1 MKTIQ
6 NKLACFFIIHK
17 FRSFQKLLFLYSTAI
32 LILNKDKAN
41 YLFNDLS
48 VGDYVVLHTVLCFE
62 DKAYL
67 EKLGEKLNLS
77 ISKMSNVA
85 TNLKNRGLVIWSHDG
100 DGSEGTYLTV
110 TETGLKLMDK
120 QEDKLKNYYERVI
133 NRFGLKNTVDL
144 IGKMTALET
153 IMEEEMENE

>member
-1 MKTIQ
+1 MDKNTI
-6 NKLACFFIIHK
+6 NKLAYDLTYQ
-17 FRSFQKLLFLYSTAI
+17 RYL
-32 LILNKDKAN
+32 LNKDKAN

-100 DGSEGTYLTV
+100 DGSEGTHLTV

>member
-1 MKTIQ
+1 MDKNTI
-6 NKLACFFIIHK
+6 NKLAYDLTYQ
-17 FRSFQKLLFLYSTAI
+17 RYL
-32 LILNKDKAN
+32 LNKDKAN

-120 QEDKLKNYYERVI
+120 QDDKLKNYYERVI

>member
-1 MKTIQ
+1 MDKNTI
-6 NKLACFFIIHK
+6 NKLAYDLK
-17 FRSFQKLLFLYSTAI
+17 YQRYL
-32 LILNKDKAN
+32 LNKDKAN

-120 QEDKLKNYYERVI
+120 QENKLKNYYERVI

>member
-1 MKTIQ
+1 MDKNTI
-6 NKLACFFIIHK
+6 NKLAYDLTYQ
-17 FRSFQKLLFLYSTAI
+17 RYL
-32 LILNKDKAN
+32 LNKDKAN

-153 IMEEEMENE
+153 IMKEEMENE

>member
-1 MKTIQ
+1 MDKNTI
-6 NKLACFFIIHK
+6 NKLAYDLTYQ
-17 FRSFQKLLFLYSTAI
+17 RYL
-32 LILNKDKAN
+32 LNKDKAN

-48 VGDYVVLHTVLCFE
+48 VGDYVVLHTVLGFE

-67 EKLGEKLNLS
+67 EKISEKLNLS

-85 TNLKNRGLVIWSHDG
+85 TNLKNRGLVTWSHDG

>member
-1 MKTIQ
+1 MDKNTI
-6 NKLACFFIIHK
+6 NKLAYDLTYQ
-17 FRSFQKLLFLYSTAI
+17 RYL
-32 LILNKDKAN
+32 LNKDKAN

-133 NRFGLKNTVDL
+133 NRFGLKNTVDI

>member
-1 MKTIQ
+1 MDKNTI
-6 NKLACFFIIHK
+6 NKLAYDLTYQ
-17 FRSFQKLLFLYSTAI
+17 RYL
-32 LILNKDKAN
+32 LNKDKAN

-48 VGDYVVLHTVLCFE
+48 VGDYVVLHTVLGFE

-67 EKLGEKLNLS
+67 EKIGEKLNLS

-85 TNLKNRGLVIWSHDG
+85 TNLKNRGLITWSHDG

-120 QEDKLKNYYERVI
+120 QEEKLKNYYERVI

>member
-1 MKTIQ
+1 MDKNTI
-6 NKLACFFIIHK
+6 NKLAYDLTYQ
-17 FRSFQKLLFLYSTAI
+17 RYL
-32 LILNKDKAN
+32 LNKDKAN

-153 IMEEEMENE
+153 IMEQEMENE

>member
-1 MKTIQ
+1 MDKNTI
-6 NKLACFFIIHK
+6 NKLAYDLTYQ
-17 FRSFQKLLFLYSTAI
+17 RYL
-32 LILNKDKAN
+32 LNKDKAN

-133 NRFGLKNTVDL
+133 NRFGLKNTIDL

>member
-1 MKTIQ
+1 MDKNTI
-6 NKLACFFIIHK
+6 NKLAYDLTYQ
-17 FRSFQKLLFLYSTAI
+17 RYL
-32 LILNKDKAN
+32 LNKDKAN
-41 YLFNDLS
+41 HLFNDLS
-48 VGDYVVLHTVLCFE
+48 VGDYVVLHTVLGFE

-85 TNLKNRGLVIWSHDG
+85 TNLKNRGLITWSHDG

-120 QEDKLKNYYERVI
+120 QEEKLKNYYERVI

>member
-1 MKTIQ
+1 MDKNTI
-6 NKLACFFIIHK
+6 NKLAYDLTYQ
-17 FRSFQKLLFLYSTAI
+17 RYL
-32 LILNKDKAN
+32 LNKDKAN

-144 IGKMTALET
+144 IGKRTALET

>member
-1 MKTIQ
+1 MDKNTI
-6 NKLACFFIIHK
+6 NKLAYDLTYQ
-17 FRSFQKLLFLYSTAI
+17 RYL
-32 LILNKDKAN
+32 LNKDKAN

-153 IMEEEMENE
+153 IME

>member
-1 MKTIQ
+1 MEKNTI
-6 NKLACFFIIHK
+6 NKLAYDLTYQ
-17 FRSFQKLLFLYSTAI
+17 RYL
-32 LILNKDKAN
+32 LNKDKAN

-48 VGDYVVLHTVLCFE
+48 VGDYVVLHTVLGFE

-67 EKLGEKLNLS
+67 EKLAEMLDLT
-77 ISKMSNVA
+77 ISRMSNVA
-85 TNLKNRGLVIWSHDG
+85 TNLKNRGLITWSHDG

-120 QEDKLKNYYERVI
+120 QEEKLKNYYERVI

>member
-1 MKTIQ
+1 MDKNTI
-6 NKLACFFIIHK
+6 NKLAYDLTYQ
-17 FRSFQKLLFLYSTAI
+17 RYL
-32 LILNKDKAN
+32 LNKDKAN

-110 TETGLKLMDK
+110 TETGLKLIDK

>member
-1 MKTIQ
+1 MDKNTI
-6 NKLACFFIIHK
+6 NKLAYDLTYQ
-17 FRSFQKLLFLYSTAI
+17 RYL
-32 LILNKDKAN
+32 LNKDKAN

-48 VGDYVVLHTVLCFE
+48 VSDYVVLHTVLCFE

>member
-1 MKTIQ
+1 MDKNTI
-6 NKLACFFIIHK
+6 NKLAYDLTYQ
-17 FRSFQKLLFLYSTAI
+17 RYL
-32 LILNKDKAN
+32 LNKDKAN

-153 IMEEEMENE
+153 IMEEEMEIE

>member
-1 MKTIQ
+1 MDKNTI
-6 NKLACFFIIHK
+6 NKLAYDLTYQ
-17 FRSFQKLLFLYSTAI
+17 RYL
-32 LILNKDKAN
+32 LNKDKAN

-110 TETGLKLMDK
+110 TEIGLKLMDK

>member
-1 MKTIQ
+1 MDKNTI
-6 NKLACFFIIHK
+6 NKLAYDLTYQ
-17 FRSFQKLLFLYSTAI
+17 RYL
-32 LILNKDKAN
+32 LNKDKAN

-85 TNLKNRGLVIWSHDG
+85 TNLMNRGLVIWSHDG

>member
-1 MKTIQ
+1 MDKNTI
-6 NKLACFFIIHK
+6 NKLAYDLTYQ
-17 FRSFQKLLFLYSTAI
+17 RYL
-32 LILNKDKAN
+32 LNKDKAN

-120 QEDKLKNYYERVI
+120 QENKLKNYYERVI

>member
-1 MKTIQ
+1 MDKNTI
-6 NKLACFFIIHK
+6 NKLAYDLTYQ
-17 FRSFQKLLFLYSTAI
+17 RYL
-32 LILNKDKAN
+32 LNKDKAN

-77 ISKMSNVA
+77 ISNMSNVA
-85 TNLKNRGLVIWSHDG
+85 TNLKNRGLITWSHDG

>member
-1 MKTIQ
+1 MDKNTI
-6 NKLACFFIIHK
+6 NKLAYDLTYQ
-17 FRSFQKLLFLYSTAI
+17 RYL
-32 LILNKDKAN
+32 LNKDKAN

-85 TNLKNRGLVIWSHDG
+85 TNLKNRGLITWSHDG
-100 DGSEGTYLTV
+100 NGSEGTYLTV

-120 QEDKLKNYYERVI
+120 QEEKLKNYYERVI
-133 NRFGLKNTVDL
+133 NRFGLRNTVDL

>member
-1 MKTIQ
+1 MDKNTI
-6 NKLACFFIIHK
+6 NKLAYDLTYQ
-17 FRSFQKLLFLYSTAI
+17 RYL
-32 LILNKDKAN
+32 LNKDKAN

-48 VGDYVVLHTVLCFE
+48 VGDYLVLHTVLCFE

>member
-1 MKTIQ
+1 MDKNTI
-6 NKLACFFIIHK
+6 NKLAYDLTYQ
-17 FRSFQKLLFLYSTAI
+17 RYL
-32 LILNKDKAN
+32 LNKDKAN

-120 QEDKLKNYYERVI
+120 QENKLKNYYERVI
-133 NRFGLKNTVDL
+133 NCFGLKNTVDL

>member
-1 MKTIQ
+1 MDKNTI
-6 NKLACFFIIHK
+6 NKLAYDLTYQ
-17 FRSFQKLLFLYSTAI
+17 RYL
-32 LILNKDKAN
+32 LNKDKAN

-153 IMEEEMENE
+153 IMEEEM

>member
-1 MKTIQ
+1 MDNNTI
-6 NKLACFFIIHK
+6 NKLAYDLTYQ
-17 FRSFQKLLFLYSTAI
+17 RYL
-32 LILNKDKAN
+32 LNKDKAN

>member
-1 MKTIQ
+1 MDKNTI
-6 NKLACFFIIHK
+6 NKLAYDLTYQ
-17 FRSFQKLLFLYSTAI
+17 RYL
-32 LILNKDKAN
+32 LNKDKAN

-67 EKLGEKLNLS
+67 EKIGEKLNLS

-85 TNLKNRGLVIWSHDG
+85 TNLKNRGLITWSHDG

>member
-1 MKTIQ
+1 MDKNTI
-6 NKLACFFIIHK
+6 NKLAYDLTYQ
-17 FRSFQKLLFLYSTAI
+17 RYL
-32 LILNKDKAN
+32 LNKDKAN

-85 TNLKNRGLVIWSHDG
+85 TNLKNRGLITWSHDG

-120 QEDKLKNYYERVI
+120 QEEKLKNYYERVI

-153 IMEEEMENE
+153 IMEEEMGNE

>member
-1 MKTIQ
+1 MDKNTV
-6 NKLACFFIIHK
+6 NKLAYDLTYQ
-17 FRSFQKLLFLYSTAI
+17 RYL
-32 LILNKDKAN
+32 LNKDKVN

-48 VGDYVVLHTVLCFE
+48 VGDYVVLHTVLGFE
-62 DKAYL
+62 YKAYL
-67 EKLGEKLNLS
+67 EKIGEKLNLS

-85 TNLKNRGLVIWSHDG
+85 TNLKNRGLITWSHDG

-110 TETGLKLMDK
+110 TETGLKLIDK
-120 QEDKLKNYYERVI
+120 QEEKLKNYYERVI

>member
-1 MKTIQ
+1 MDKNTI
-6 NKLACFFIIHK
+6 NKLAYDLTYQ
-17 FRSFQKLLFLYSTAI
+17 RYL
-32 LILNKDKAN
+32 LNKDKAN
-41 YLFNDLS
+41 YLFNVLS

>member
-1 MKTIQ
+1 MDKNTI
-6 NKLACFFIIHK
+6 NKLAYDLTYQ
-17 FRSFQKLLFLYSTAI
+17 RYL
-32 LILNKDKAN
+32 LNKDKAN

-48 VGDYVVLHTVLCFE
+48 VVDYVVLHTVLCFE

>member
-1 MKTIQ
+1 MDKNTI
-6 NKLACFFIIHK
+6 NKLAYDLTYQ
-17 FRSFQKLLFLYSTAI
+17 RYL
-32 LILNKDKAN
+32 LNKDKAN

-48 VGDYVVLHTVLCFE
+48 GGDYVVLHTVLCFE

-133 NRFGLKNTVDL
+133 NRFGLKNTVEL

>member
-1 MKTIQ
+1 MDKNTI
-6 NKLACFFIIHK
+6 NKLAYDLTYQ
-17 FRSFQKLLFLYSTAI
+17 RYL
-32 LILNKDKAN
+32 LNKDKAN

-67 EKLGEKLNLS
+67 EKIGEKLNLS
-77 ISKMSNVA
+77 ISNMSNVA
-85 TNLKNRGLVIWSHDG
+85 TNLKNRGLITWSHDG

-120 QEDKLKNYYERVI
+120 QEEKLKNYYERVI

>member
-1 MKTIQ
+1 MDKNTI
-6 NKLACFFIIHK
+6 NKLAYDLTYQ
-17 FRSFQKLLFLYSTAI
+17 RYL
-32 LILNKDKAN
+32 LNKDKAN

-85 TNLKNRGLVIWSHDG
+85 TNLKNRGLITWSHDG

-120 QEDKLKNYYERVI
+120 QEEKLKNYYERVI

>member
-1 MKTIQ
+1 MDKNTI
-6 NKLACFFIIHK
+6 NKLAYDLTYQ
-17 FRSFQKLLFLYSTAI
+17 RYL
-32 LILNKDKAN
+32 LNKDKAN

-67 EKLGEKLNLS
+67 EKISEKLNLS

-85 TNLKNRGLVIWSHDG
+85 TNLKNRGLITWSHDG

-120 QEDKLKNYYERVI
+120 QEEKLKNYYERVI